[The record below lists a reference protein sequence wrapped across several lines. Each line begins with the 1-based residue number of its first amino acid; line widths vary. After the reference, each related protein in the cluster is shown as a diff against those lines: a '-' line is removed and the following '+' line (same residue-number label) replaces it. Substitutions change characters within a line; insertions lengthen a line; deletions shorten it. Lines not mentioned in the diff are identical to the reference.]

1 MRRGQLHDPQPATLL
16 RYSTRLLRWDN
27 HEENN
32 INGGGGDN
40 DYDDDDDGTKA
51 PTSELKW
58 QLSSM
63 VEETRRLYCWRR
75 RKCVY
80 GGMAQHRNRD
90 EASKADGD
98 DRHGIGHL

>member
-1 MRRGQLHDPQPATLL
+1 
-16 RYSTRLLRWDN
+16 
-27 HEENN
+27 
-32 INGGGGDN
+32 
-40 DYDDDDDGTKA
+40 
-51 PTSELKW
+51 
-58 QLSSM
+58 M